1 MRTKFDWTT
10 ELERWLEPFLSRLAH
25 KARRRMCPLYIAGL
39 IGPGERKS
47 IQPMAQWLVPGEYD
61 QLHHFAAAGMW
72 DATPLEAELLVQAV
86 RLVGG
91 DNAVSVMTTRHC
103 RRRAAIRLALPR
115 NMPLPWARQPIARR
129 WCQQRWRAA
138 KCR

>member
-1 MRTKFDWTT
+1 MRRKFGWTT

-61 QLHHFAAAGMW
+61 QLHHFVAAGMW
-72 DATPLEAELLVQAV
+72 DATPLEAELLVQAD

-91 DNAVSVMTTRHC
+91 DNAVLGPV
-103 RRRAAIRLALPR
+103 L
-115 NMPLPWARQPIARR
+115 N
-129 WCQQRWRAA
+129 
-138 KCR
+138 